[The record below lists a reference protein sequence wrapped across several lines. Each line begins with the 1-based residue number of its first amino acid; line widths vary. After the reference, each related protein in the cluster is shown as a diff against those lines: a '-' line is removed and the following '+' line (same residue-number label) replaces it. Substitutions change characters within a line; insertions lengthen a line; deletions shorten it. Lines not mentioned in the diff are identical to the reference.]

1 MRRAR
6 YCAIRRA
13 RKLHRVP
20 DRWTGRGPLGGVVS
34 TMEVMRSS
42 LIFVIAGDMLFVEIS
57 LIALLRCHF
66 AGAQAVV
73 PVHDD
78 GGVTRTAPLAALYA
92 RDAFL
97 REGSALLEN
106 GQAAI
111 HAALDRLVVRYVPM
125 TQSWMLRNINT
136 PTD

>member
-1 MRRAR
+1 M
-6 YCAIRRA
+6 
-13 RKLHRVP
+13 
-20 DRWTGRGPLGGVVS
+20 S

-136 PTD
+136 PTDYVRYCHMQAVQ